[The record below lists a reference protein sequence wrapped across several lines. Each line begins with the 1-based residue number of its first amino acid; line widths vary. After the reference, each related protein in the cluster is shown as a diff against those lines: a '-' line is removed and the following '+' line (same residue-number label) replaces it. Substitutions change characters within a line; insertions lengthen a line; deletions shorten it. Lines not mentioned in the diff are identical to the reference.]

1 MKLLLQI
8 NIVRQEFELFI
19 KGNAEYKISLGN
31 DIYGNITRIDNAL
44 SNVSKDLED
53 NKQDLEN
60 TKKQLEN
67 AKIDVKAPFDKE
79 DELKE
84 KSMRL
89 DRVNALLNL
98 NEKDNIIIEEN
109 EDEKSNDDEDK
120 CQDYDKEPIL

>member
-53 NKQDLEN
+53 NKQDLK
-60 TKKQLEN
+60 TQKQLEN